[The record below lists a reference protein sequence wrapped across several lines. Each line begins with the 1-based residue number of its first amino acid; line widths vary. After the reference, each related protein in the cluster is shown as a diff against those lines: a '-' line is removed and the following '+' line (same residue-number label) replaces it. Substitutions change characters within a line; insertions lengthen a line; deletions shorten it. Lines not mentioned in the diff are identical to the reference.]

1 MAHDELIR
9 VAILD
14 DYQGAALRSA
24 DWSPV
29 EQRAEITTIDR
40 PLRGVDEAAE
50 SLASFDVAC
59 AMRERTPFDAELLD
73 RLPRLRLLVTTG
85 SANRSIDLGAAE
97 RNGVVVSATTNGA
110 GRLATAEMAMALILA
125 CARRLPREREAIVD
139 GFWQGGVGRLLHGST
154 LGILGLGGVGRHL
167 ARFGRGFGMEVV
179 AWSPNLTAEGALE
192 GGAALVGFEELLG
205 RSDFVS
211 VHVAGTPDARHLIDE
226 RALSLMRPSA
236 YLVNTSRGS
245 VIDQEALVRA
255 LAGGQISGAGLD
267 VFEREPL
274 PADDPLLDLPNAIL
288 TPHLGYVT
296 EDVYAAFFADT
307 VAAILAWLDG
317 RPRAVLNRGVAHV

>member
-24 DWSPV
+24 DWSRV
-29 EQRAEITTIDR
+29 ARRAEIKAIDR
-40 PLRGVDEAAE
+40 PLRGIDEAAE
-50 SLASFDVAC
+50 LLSPFDVVC
-59 AMRERTPFDAELLD
+59 AMRERTPFGAELLD

-110 GRLATAEMAMALILA
+110 GRLATAEMAMALVLA
-125 CARRLPREREAIVD
+125 CARRLSRERQAIAD
-139 GFWQGGVGRLLHGST
+139 GHWQGGVGRLLHGST

-167 ARFGRGFGMEVV
+167 ARFGRAFGMEVV
-179 AWSPNLTAEGALE
+179 AWSPSLTMEGALE
-192 GGAALVGFEELLG
+192 GGANLVGFEELLS
-205 RSDFVS
+205 RADFVS
-211 VHVAGTPDARHLIDE
+211 VHVAGTSDARHLVDE

-245 VIDQEALVRA
+245 VVDQEALVRA
-255 LAGGQISGAGLD
+255 LEEGRLAGAGLD

-296 EDVYAAFFADT
+296 EDVYAAFFEDT
-307 VAAILAWLDG
+307 IAAILGWLDG
-317 RPRAVLNRGVAHV
+317 RPQAVLNRGVAHV